1 MHWLCEKLK
10 LWLFC
15 MMQNGI
21 VCKHGKNQIYSYV
34 VKKRLVEDRYTLIEQ
49 PPHNEYPNRTFTD
62 ALGILIEQSRHNF
75 I

>member
-1 MHWLCEKLK
+1 
-10 LWLFC
+10 

-34 VKKRLVEDRYTLIEQ
+34 VILVKKRLVEDRYTLIEQ
-49 PPHNEYPNRTFTD
+49 SRIMKYPNRTFTD
-62 ALGILIEQSRHNF
+62 ALGTLIEQSRHNF

>member
-10 LWLFC
+10 LCLFC

-21 VCKHGKNQIYSYV
+21 VCKHGENQIYSYV

-49 PPHNEYPNRTFTD
+49 SLHNE
-62 ALGILIEQSRHNF
+62 LS
-75 I
+75 

>member
-1 MHWLCEKLK
+1 
-10 LWLFC
+10 

-34 VKKRLVEDRYTLIEQ
+34 VKKRLVEDRYTLIGQ
-49 PPHNEYPNRTFTD
+49 SRIMKYPNRTFTD
-62 ALGILIEQSRHNF
+62 ALGTLIEQSRHNF